1 MGTVAKPMREHRTII
16 VDFQHETTDVQ
27 LLGDGKAFLA
37 LGMAFILSLGFP
49 LKHKATWCG
58 GCLTH
63 LSPYVRVRL
72 GRLTI
77 ASPKTSIKGSHRSM
91 LIK

>member
-1 MGTVAKPMREHRTII
+1 MGTVAKPLRDNRTIM
-16 VDFQHETTDVQ
+16 VDFPHETPDVQ
-27 LLGDGKAFLA
+27 LVGDGKAFLA

-63 LSPYVRVRL
+63 HSPYVRVRL
-72 GRLTI
+72 GGPTI
-77 ASPKTSIKGSHRSM
+77 ASPKTSIKGS
-91 LIK
+91 